1 MKKLILLVLL
11 AGCAQQPPQPSE
23 AQLALLSYYA
33 DMCKRQGVN
42 VDDEATLKGCI
53 LRNYQIDVA
62 SGIYGHQ
69 NNLGDVVQG
78 LGSVY
83 SAGAIRQTQCE
94 SRPDYLGGFVT
105 TCR

>member
-1 MKKLILLVLL
+1 MRKLFLLALL
-11 AGCAQQPPQPSE
+11 AGCATQQEPTE

-62 SGIYGHQ
+62 SGIYGRK